1 MRRGLSL
8 RRVANQRIGG
18 TIVNR
23 QELQKLEAYF
33 RRRFNMSTISVKA
46 RPQKDDSAEVYIG
59 DEFIGVLFR
68 DDEDG
73 DLSYNFTMAILDID
87 LD

>member
-1 MRRGLSL
+1 MDRKE
-8 RRVANQRIGG
+8 I
-18 TIVNR
+18 
-23 QELQKLEAYF
+23 QKLETF
-33 RRRFNMSTISVKA
+33 FKKRFNLQTMQVKQ
-46 RPQKDDSAEVYIG
+46 RPQKEDSAEVYIG

-87 LD
+87 LE